1 MFMSAQAYLQRI
13 SHALE
18 HEVAPK
24 VECDHLRGQILAAVF
39 LLDQLSDRIDYKPE
53 ILRQEAEAAC
63 GLLRRILEALRAAG
77 GEPPAEWERFGA
89 APQTDSAADLL
100 GFRDSCNEALSRA
113 IDLFFSSRDG
123 LAAED
128 ASQIEGLIL
137 EHALQVA
144 SRDLSMMKPSTS
156 MKILQKKGQPELR

>member
-1 MFMSAQAYLQRI
+1 MFLSAQEYLQRI

-18 HEVAPK
+18 HEVAPN

-53 ILRQEAEAAC
+53 LIRQEAEAVIV
-63 GLLRRILEALRAAG
+63 LLQRIIEALQGAG
-77 GEPPAEWERFGA
+77 TEPPAEWGSFG
-89 APQTDSAADLL
+89 SAVQAESAGALL
-100 GFRDSCNEALSRA
+100 PFRNRCNEALTQA
-113 IDLFFSSRDG
+113 IDLFFSCRAG
-123 LAAED
+123 LPAEV
-128 ASQIEGLIL
+128 ASEIEGLIL

-144 SRDLSMMKPSTS
+144 SRDLGMMKPSTS